1 MATLGGQ
8 PILILKEGSSRAR
21 GNEALLRNIE
31 AASLIAE
38 LVKSSLGPKGMDK
51 MLVDGFGDIT
61 ITNDGAVIL
70 DEIDVQHP
78 AAKMMVEVAKTQDD
92 EVGDGTTSAVILA
105 GELLLKAQELIRSG
119 VHPIIVIEGYQKASQ
134 KALEVL
140 EHSTIRVQPLDKETL
155 KKIAATAISG
165 KVISEASDLLVTL
178 AVDAVL
184 HVAENTETGYSVDVE
199 DVKVQK
205 KTGESLGQTQLIRG
219 VIIDKEVVHSGM
231 PKRIKGARIALLD
244 CPLEIEKTEFTAKIN
259 IENPDEM
266 QAFLDEEEKMIRAMV
281 STVTDSGATVLVCQ
295 KGIDDLAQHF
305 LAKNGILAIRR
316 VKKSDMKKLTMATGA
331 KVINNR
337 EMLTSEDLGNAELV
351 EERKLGVDKWVFV
364 EGCKNPKAVTIL
376 IRGGTE
382 RLVDEAERSLHDALM
397 VIKDVVEEPKIVVG
411 GGAAEME
418 IAGNLR
424 GWAQT
429 LSGREQLAAK
439 GFADAMER
447 IPITLAENA
456 GLDPIDSLVQLRAE
470 HEKGQTTVGVN
481 VLEGEVGDLRPLDV
495 VEPYVVKRQMLKSAS
510 EAASMILKVDDMIAA
525 AKMKDTGPPMGPEGA
540 GEY

>member
-1 MATLGGQ
+1 M
-8 PILILKEGSSRAR
+8 
-21 GNEALLRNIE
+21 NIE

-78 AAKMMVEVAKTQDD
+78 AAKMMVEVAKAQDD

-119 VHPIIVIEGYQKASQ
+119 VHPTIVIEGYQKASQ

-140 EHSTIRVQPLDKETL
+140 DHSTIPVQPLDEETL
-155 KKIAATAISG
+155 KKIAATSISG
-165 KVISEASDLLVTL
+165 KVISEESDLLVSL

-184 HVAENTETGYSVDVE
+184 HVAEKTETGYSVDVE

-205 KTGESLGQTQLIRG
+205 KPGESLAQTQLIQG

-231 PKRIKGARIALLD
+231 PKRIERARIALLD

-266 QAFLDEEEKMIRAMV
+266 QAFLDEEEKMISEMV
-281 STVTDSGATVLVCQ
+281 SKVTDGGATVVVCQ

-305 LAKNGILAIRR
+305 LAKNGVLAIRR

-331 KVINNR
+331 KVINNL
-337 EMLTSEDLGNAELV
+337 EVLTPEDLGFAELV
-351 EERKLGVDKWVFV
+351 EERKLGADKWVFV

-411 GGAAEME
+411 GGAPEME

-429 LSGREQLAAK
+429 LSGREQLAVR

-470 HEKGQTTVGVN
+470 HEKGQTTAGVN
-481 VLEGEVGDLRPLDV
+481 VLEEKIGDLRPLDV

-510 EAASMILKVDDMIAA
+510 EAASMILKVDDIIAA
-525 AKMKDTGPPMGPEGA
+525 AKMKETGPPMGPEGV

>member
-1 MATLGGQ
+1 MFFRYYHEVFQLSTPGGQ
-8 PILILKEGSSRAR
+8 PILILKEGSSRSR
-21 GNEALLRNIE
+21 GNEALLMNIE

-78 AAKMMVEVAKTQDD
+78 AAKMMVEVAKAQDD

-119 VHPIIVIEGYQKASQ
+119 VHPIIVIEGYQKASER
-134 KALEVL
+134 ALKVL
-140 EHSTIRVQPLDKETL
+140 DRSAIQVHPLAEETL
-155 KKIAATAISG
+155 KKIAATSISG

-184 HVAENTETGYSVDVE
+184 QVAEKTETGYSVDVE

-205 KTGESLGQTQLIRG
+205 KTGESLAQTKLIQG

-231 PKRIKGARIALLD
+231 PKRIEYARIALLD

-266 QAFLDEEEKMIRAMV
+266 QAFLDQEETMIREMV
-281 STVTDSGATVLVCQ
+281 GTVTESGATVVVCQ

-316 VKKSDMKKLTMATGA
+316 VKK
-331 KVINNR
+331 
-337 EMLTSEDLGNAELV
+337 
-351 EERKLGVDKWVFV
+351 
-364 EGCKNPKAVTIL
+364 
-376 IRGGTE
+376 
-382 RLVDEAERSLHDALM
+382 
-397 VIKDVVEEPKIVVG
+397 
-411 GGAAEME
+411 
-418 IAGNLR
+418 
-424 GWAQT
+424 
-429 LSGREQLAAK
+429 
-439 GFADAMER
+439 
-447 IPITLAENA
+447 
-456 GLDPIDSLVQLRAE
+456 
-470 HEKGQTTVGVN
+470 
-481 VLEGEVGDLRPLDV
+481 
-495 VEPYVVKRQMLKSAS
+495 
-510 EAASMILKVDDMIAA
+510 
-525 AKMKDTGPPMGPEGA
+525 
-540 GEY
+540 